1 MTIQKIQTAVS
12 TAAEEFPIKRVAL
25 FGSQANGTS
34 TENSDVDLI
43 IEFSQPVSLITIAE
57 VTQYLEQLLHK
68 SVDVIH
74 GPIQS
79 SDLLEI
85 DKEIEIYET

>member
-1 MTIQKIQTAVS
+1 MTIQKIQTAVN

-74 GPIQS
+74 GPIRS